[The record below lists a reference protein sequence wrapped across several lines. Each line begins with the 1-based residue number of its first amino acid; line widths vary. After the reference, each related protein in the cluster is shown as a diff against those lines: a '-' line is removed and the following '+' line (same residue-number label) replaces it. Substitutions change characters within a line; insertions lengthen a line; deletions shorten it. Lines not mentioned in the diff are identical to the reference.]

1 MKILSLHFKNLNSL
15 KGEFKIDFTTPALA
29 NAGLFA
35 ITGPTGAGKSTILDA
50 ITLAL
55 YSYTPRLEGINKN
68 SITEKGI
75 IVTKHTK
82 DAFAHIVFEVKNEKY
97 KAEWAI
103 ATTNRGNWG
112 DVKHKFSKEID
123 GEFVAQTQA
132 TKATVEMVNQI
143 IGLSQEQFTKA
154 IVLSQGKFDEFL
166 QSKDEKRYELLEIIT
181 GTAIYRQIGKKVFE
195 SMKLVESEAKDLQK
209 QMGFIQ
215 LLTEEEKSEILAQIE
230 QFELAQVSLKK
241 EIDDL
246 TIVKQNKEKI
256 NELLAAEKRVAEEIS
271 NLETKIEAFKP
282 DLAKLVKHNEA
293 FSLQVDFTNWERTKK
308 EIANAKALKDKLSN
322 QHKELQEI
330 KIKLIELLAEDIK
343 MAVDED
349 NFIPNLNSFVNK
361 ITDFDTKISDTNA
374 TLTAQKKSLT
384 SFYQQIPA
392 QSIQEIKPYL
402 QSIDDLQT
410 YIDNSN
416 NRIDKLLLPANF
428 IGDDFD
434 MEIDQ
439 LQTQRDLFENAETLK
454 NDIDNNKKYANELNK
469 YLKDAE
475 ASLQG
480 FMNES
485 NNQKENLVTIENEVK
500 ALEIEVEEMLLTMQL
515 EDYRALLEDGKP
527 CPCCGS
533 KKHPYST
540 NTPVADNA
548 KKTKLTEKREAY
560 AKLTEENAILGQL
573 YIQLDTERKGEEKNL
588 KETNKAIENN
598 IKLFEKACKQ
608 LNVSVDI
615 SIIEITEKIKSIDA
629 GLSNLKAHKIWH
641 QTKVPLTSYIEQ
653 LKEFKQNEA
662 SLNTFKNQRDSLFG
676 ARDITVYNNDL
687 ILKWNNALNDI
698 KTNKEKIDENEGI
711 LKNNETAF
719 VELNKMLDKK
729 VKNAGFDSIE
739 VLGTILLSD
748 AEFKSISEMKLQ
760 LDTNSVALKT
770 RQADNKKLLEVAIKN
785 DDPLMMLEDVK
796 ISIAAKTDE
805 REGILES
812 KTTGSNKLASDE
824 AERGRVA
831 SFAERL
837 EIVKIKEGYHK
848 KLNDLIGDSKG
859 KNFNKIVQ
867 RITLKHLF
875 DMANVRLLT
884 LMDRYQLDLVTKPD
898 LTTEDEIWVIDTYM
912 GNERRIIDSVCGG
925 ERFVISLALALSL
938 SDLASNNVK
947 LESIFIDEGFGSLSP
962 EELDNAISM
971 LERIQAENGK
981 TVGIISHVES
991 LKERIS
997 TQIVIK
1003 KAQNGESK
1011 IFLKQLGVETSL
1023 AV

>member
-55 YSYTPRLEGINKN
+55 YSYTPRLDGINKN

-166 QSKDEKRYELLEIIT
+166 VSKDEKRYELLEIIT
-181 GTAIYRQIGKKVFE
+181 GTDIYRQIGKKVFE
-195 SMKLVESEAKDLQK
+195 SMKSVETEAKDLQK

-215 LLTEEEKSEILAQIE
+215 LLTEEEKNEIIAQID
-230 QFELAQVSLKK
+230 QFELVQESLKK
-241 EIDDL
+241 EIDGL
-246 TIVKQNKEKI
+246 VIVKQKKEKI
-256 NELLAAEKRVAEEIS
+256 NELLASEKRVAEEIL
-271 NLETKIEAFKP
+271 NLESQFESFKP
-282 DLAKLVKHNEA
+282 DLVKLAKHNEA
-293 FSLQVDFTNWERTKK
+293 FSLQVDFNNWERTKK
-308 EIANAKALKDKLSN
+308 EIANLKQLINKFNN
-322 QHKELQEI
+322 QQSELQNT
-330 KIKLIELLAEDIK
+330 KVKLIDQLTNDINLQ
-343 MAVDED
+343 VDEKT
-349 NFIPNLNSFVNK
+349 FIPQLSDFVNK
-361 ITDFDTKISDTNA
+361 VTKLDSKISDANA
-374 TLTAQKKSLT
+374 TASANKKSLT

-392 QSIQEIKPYL
+392 QIINEIKPFI
-402 QSIDDLQT
+402 QSVSELNEFMT
-410 YIDNSN
+410 NSE
-416 NRIDKLLLPANF
+416 NRINKLLLPVNF
-428 IGDDFD
+428 TGNDFD
-434 MEIDQ
+434 QEIDQ
-439 LQTQRDLFENAETLK
+439 LQVQHDLYENVKELK
-454 NDIDNNKKYANELNK
+454 NGIDTDKNYIDEINK
-469 YLKDAE
+469 YLTEAE

-480 FMNES
+480 YISES
-485 NNQKENLVTIENEVK
+485 NTQKEKLVLIDNEVK
-500 ALEIEVEEMLLTMQL
+500 ALEIEVDEMQLTMQL

-533 KKHPYST
+533 KKHPYSA
-540 NTPVADNA
+540 NVPVADNA
-548 KKTKLTEKREAY
+548 KKTKLNKKKAEY
-560 AKLTEENAILGQL
+560 AKLTEDNAKLGQL
-573 YIQLDTERKGEEKNL
+573 YIQIDTERKGEEKKL
-588 KETNKAIENN
+588 KETNKSIDNS

-608 LNVSVDI
+608 LKVSADI
-615 SIIEITEKIKSIDA
+615 SEVQIQEKKANILSLI
-629 GLSNLKAHKIWH
+629 SNLKEHKIWH
-641 QTKVPLTSYIEQ
+641 QTKVPLTSYLEQ
-653 LKEFKQNEA
+653 LKEFQQNEA
-662 SLNTFKNQRDSLFG
+662 SLNTFKSQRDSLFG

-698 KTNKEKIDENEGI
+698 KTCKEKIDENESS
-711 LKNNETAF
+711 LKNNEKVF
-719 VELNKMLDKK
+719 IELNGELDKK

-748 AEFKSISEMKLQ
+748 AELKSISEMKSQ
-760 LDTNSVALKT
+760 LETKSVELKT
-770 RQADNKKLLEVAIKN
+770 RQADNKKLLEEATKN
-785 DDPLMMLEDVK
+785 DDPLIMLEDVK
-796 ISIAAKTDE
+796 ISIAAKTEE

-812 KTTGSNKLASDE
+812 KTTGSNKLATDQ
-824 AERGRVA
+824 AQRGREA
-831 SFAERL
+831 TIAEKL
-837 EIVKIKEGYHK
+837 EIVKIKEGYYK

-875 DMANVRLLT
+875 DMSNVKLLT

-912 GNERRIIDSVCGG
+912 GNERRVIDSVSGG
-925 ERFVISLALALSL
+925 ERFVISLSLALSL

-947 LESIFIDEGFGSLSP
+947 LESVFIDEGFGSLSP

-1003 KAQNGESK
+1003 KIQNGESK
-1011 IFLKQLGVETSL
+1011 IYLKQLGVETSL
-1023 AV
+1023 GV

>member
-82 DAFAHIVFEVKNEKY
+82 DAFAHIVFEVKNKKY

-112 DVKHKFSKEID
+112 DVRHRFSMEID

-195 SMKLVESEAKDLQK
+195 SMRLVESEAKDLQK

-215 LLTEEEKSEILAQIE
+215 LLTEVEKNEILAQIE
-230 QFELAQVSLKK
+230 QFELAQVELKK

-256 NELLAAEKRVAEEIS
+256 NEMLAAEKRVAGEIL
-271 NLETKIEAFKP
+271 NLESQVESFKP
-282 DLAKLVKHNEA
+282 DLAKLEKHNEA

-308 EIANAKALKDKLSN
+308 EIANAELLKYRLNK
-322 QHKELQEI
+322 QHNELEEI
-330 KIKLIELLAEDIK
+330 KIKLIELLADDIK
-343 MAVDED
+343 LEVDEI

-361 ITDFDTKISDTNA
+361 IADLDTKISDTNA
-374 TLTAQKKSLT
+374 ALTAQKKSLT
-384 SFYQQIPA
+384 SFYQQIPT

-402 QSIDDLQT
+402 QSVDDLQI

-416 NRIDKLLLPANF
+416 NRINKLLLPANF
-428 IGDDFD
+428 KGDDFD
-434 MEIDQ
+434 KEIDH

-454 NDIDNNKKYANELNK
+454 NDIDEDKSYAIEINK
-469 YLKDAE
+469 YLTDAE
-475 ASLQG
+475 ATLQG
-480 FMNES
+480 YMKES
-485 NNQKENLVTIENEVK
+485 NTQKEKLALIENEVK
-500 ALEIEVEEMLLTMQL
+500 ALEIEVEEMLLTLQL
-515 EDYRALLEDGKP
+515 EDYRAMLEDGKP

-540 NTPVADNA
+540 NIPVADNA
-548 KKTKLTEKREAY
+548 KKTKLTKKKEAF
-560 AKLTEENAILGQL
+560 AALTEENSKLGQL
-573 YIQLDTERKGEEKNL
+573 YFQLDTERKGEEKKL
-588 KETNKAIENN
+588 KETNKTIDNN
-598 IKLFEKACKQ
+598 IKIFEKVCKQ
-608 LNVSVDI
+608 LKVSTDI
-615 SIIEITEKIKSIDA
+615 TVIEISEKIKSIDA
-629 GLSNLKAHKIWH
+629 GLSSLKAHKIWH
-641 QTKVPLTSYIEQ
+641 QTKVPLTSYLEQ

-662 SLNTFKNQRDSLFG
+662 SLNTSKSQRDILFG
-676 ARDITVYNNDL
+676 AKDINVYNNDL
-687 ILKWNNALNDI
+687 ILKWNNALKDI
-698 KTNKEKIDENEGI
+698 NTNKGKIDENEI
-711 LKNNETAF
+711 SLKNNETAF
-719 VELNKMLDKK
+719 VELNGALDKK

-748 AEFKSISEMKLQ
+748 AELKSISDMKSQ
-760 LDTNSVALKT
+760 LDIKSVELNT
-770 RQADNKKLLEVAIKN
+770 RQADNKKLLEVAAKS
-785 DDPLMMLEDVK
+785 DDPLIMLEDILGSLK
-796 ISIAAKTDE
+796 AKTDE
-805 REGILES
+805 REGILKS
-812 KTTGSNKLASDE
+812 KTTASNKLETDE
-824 AERGRVA
+824 EQRGHVA
-831 SFAERL
+831 SIAERL

-848 KLNDLIGDSKG
+848 KLNDLIGDSNG

-875 DMANVRLLT
+875 DMANIKLST
-884 LMDRYQLDLVTKPD
+884 LMDRYQLDLVTKPN

-912 GNERRIIDSVCGG
+912 GNERRVIDSVCGG

-1003 KAQNGESK
+1003 KTQNGESK
-1011 IFLKQLGVETSL
+1011 IFFKQLGVETSL